1 MHVHVSFACN
11 ISSIAVIS
19 IQAIGLTNLELID
32 YQRFA
37 ADIYLND
44 NCSEMETTKF
54 AFGDD
59 W

>member
-1 MHVHVSFACN
+1 M
-11 ISSIAVIS
+11 
-19 IQAIGLTNLELID
+19 ID

-37 ADIYLND
+37 ADIDSND